1 MKLLQAVLVGVGP
14 FEKLVL
20 PFADEA
26 GEARAMTVI
35 HGAGGVG
42 KSSVLAALASTRP
55 GHCVVQPTRW
65 EPPRVGSAAVRR
77 LRLGARARRARCART
92 RFPWSAPTRV

>member
-35 HGAGGVG
+35 HGAAGVG

-55 GHCVVQPTRW
+55 GHCVVQPARW
-65 EPPRVGSAAVRR
+65 EQAEHTLQPFAACDWA
-77 LRLGARARRARCART
+77 LGQDEPARPHALSLVS
-92 RFPWSAPTRV
+92 PN